1 LLEESVL
8 RRVKGDL
15 ELTGMKRINGMTEG
29 IKIWNS
35 CTHEENR

>member
-15 ELTGMKRINGMTEG
+15 ELTGMKGINGMAEG
-29 IKIWNS
+29 IKS
-35 CTHEENR
+35 ET